1 MADLIKRII
10 WVLLAFAALLFFAWP
25 VALFA
30 LIVGVFSMASGR
42 GARSDE
48 RLKYWERF
56 EQVSR
61 M

>member
-1 MADLIKRII
+1 MADMIKKII
-10 WVLLAFAALLFFAWP
+10 WVILAFASLLFFAWP

-30 LIVGVFSMASGR
+30 LIVWIFSTASGR
-42 GARSDE
+42 FAKSNE

-61 M
+61 L

>member
-1 MADLIKRII
+1 MGEMIKKII
-10 WVLLAFAALLFFAWP
+10 WLVLAFAALLFFAWP
-25 VALFA
+25 VALLT
-30 LIVGVFSMASGR
+30 LIVSVYYTASGR
-42 GARSDE
+42 LAMSNE